1 MNNSTNRPNKKRNI
15 TPESKCIVCGK
26 LAGSKN
32 ERSPLNIDPTVHQSL
47 VEFLDLPALFLQEK
61 GIKAHKFCS
70 YLSCLKMFLTNDD
83 QLRLDIVQ
91 LKEEY
96 ENLSM
101 SGLGK
106 NETEQQQNVE
116 QLDSSSGLTSETSE
130 ILRFNLRSIFH
141 TLEVEPPSSDESS
154 FSKQVLELKNHDKT
168 YDFTFLPNEI
178 VDNILEKE
186 KKTYLEQVS
195 KVQYDLLK
203 QQHPINPGNFH
214 SLIKCKYIEHT
225 IQ

>member
-1 MNNSTNRPNKKRNI
+1 
-15 TPESKCIVCGK
+15 
-26 LAGSKN
+26 
-32 ERSPLNIDPTVHQSL
+32 
-47 VEFLDLPALFLQEK
+47 
-61 GIKAHKFCS
+61 
-70 YLSCLKMFLTNDD
+70 MFLTKDD

-116 QLDSSSGLTSETSE
+116 QLDSSSVLTSETSE

-178 VDNILEKE
+178 VENMLEKE
-186 KKTYLEQVS
+186 KKTYFEQVS

-203 QQHPINPGNFH
+203 QQQHLGLFRPEGTLTITNTSQGLSSRYVFQHLPKPQQGADSERTYRKRGFKIVGNTGSF
-214 SLIKCKYIEHT
+214 LRFT
-225 IQ
+225 MQFVW